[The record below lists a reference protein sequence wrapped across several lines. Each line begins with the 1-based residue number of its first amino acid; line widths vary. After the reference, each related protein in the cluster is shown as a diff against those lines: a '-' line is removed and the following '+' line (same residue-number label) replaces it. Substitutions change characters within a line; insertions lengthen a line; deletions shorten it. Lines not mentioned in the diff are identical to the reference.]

1 MADGERLAAGKL
13 SEKKNS
19 PRPFLG
25 QKLPCFCDTTQ
36 IGAWGARSLHIPSYV
51 SRWVTGG
58 NPVGIYWGR
67 RPVQAALESPFGR
80 SRRPRFHRPGLA
92 SHWVLLL
99 TSLSHRFVLFL
110 YAL

>member
-1 MADGERLAAGKL
+1 M
-13 SEKKNS
+13 EKGLLPANFRKRKTALIPS
-19 PRPFLG
+19 LG
-25 QKLPCFCDTTQ
+25 QKLPYFCDTTQ

-92 SHWVLLL
+92 LHWVLLL

-110 YAL
+110 CVL